1 MNWEVKKEVLAA
13 LENWLLSCFYAAPF
27 WKEEYRRRVVQ
38 RFEEYVVMCE
48 VARYLRREYKMLVFE
63 SDVEGG
69 FWWDGEFMGKPT
81 SCFITYSK
89 AICDW
94 GGRRIYVVESTWWN
108 TDAED
113 ICKDA
118 LQTSTRRKHVVEQRD
133 GTPNPLQT

>member
-13 LENWLLSCFYAAPF
+13 LENWLLSCFYAVPF

-38 RFEEYVVMCE
+38 RLEEYVVMCE

-63 SDVEGG
+63 LDVEDG

-94 GGRRIYVVESTWWN
+94 GGRRWEFIVEH
-108 TDAED
+108 AP
-113 ICKDA
+113 
-118 LQTSTRRKHVVEQRD
+118 D
-133 GTPNPLQT
+133 GVYIKPDTPLVDRWIKVAHWETI